1 MGFAGLNIDELKRA
15 FAKERIEAEV
25 VEDDRAGDHC
35 VLKLV
40 DMRYPHAEAL
50 LYYENLG
57 VEPRVAFLVFDSIQP
72 EADRSL
78 GSVLR
83 TRTGEEQSETLQ
95 FLGRRS
101 DDVPRIVEWVAH
113 KYT

>member
-40 DMRYPHAEAL
+40 DILTPRHYFITRIWELNRGLPSLCLAAFSLKQTDLWAAFFAL
-50 LYYENLG
+50 
-57 VEPRVAFLVFDSIQP
+57 
-72 EADRSL
+72 
-78 GSVLR
+78 
-83 TRTGEEQSETLQ
+83 
-95 FLGRRS
+95 
-101 DDVPRIVEWVAH
+101 
-113 KYT
+113 